1 MTPLPPSERDPA
13 PPLELPLIETLVV
26 MPNWVGDCV
35 MALPVLDALA
45 ANQRRVTV
53 LAKAHLKSLLRLSPS
68 VHRVIVRSK
77 SDDET
82 IASLSE
88 AECHEAIVLP
98 NSFRSAW
105 LVSRAG
111 IRYRW
116 GYRGNLRSPLLSAP
130 VPRPKGKRLQ
140 IEDYRELLLA
150 LDVAPPSDWIPRLDL
165 PRDVQ
170 EAGIERLQ
178 RARLDPTKLIVG
190 HFAGAEFGPS
200 KRWPWQR
207 FVELTRAVRKARPE
221 AGQVLLAGPAETWL
235 GVRIH
240 EESGKIHPLV
250 GPDLDLAGLAGV
262 LSQVDVLVTND
273 SGPMHM
279 AAALGVPCVALF
291 GPTDPSR
298 TAPAGADHEVLYSD
312 RWCSP
317 CFRRRCPLLHH
328 RCMKDLSVE
337 EVATAVLDRL
347 PSP

>member
-1 MTPLPPSERDPA
+1 
-13 PPLELPLIETLVV
+13 
-26 MPNWVGDCV
+26 

-45 ANQRRVTV
+45 ASQRRITV
-53 LAKAHLKSLLRLSPS
+53 LAKAHLQSLLRLSPS
-68 VHRVIVRSK
+68 VHQVIIRSK

-82 IASLSE
+82 IANLAD

-130 VPRPKGKRLQ
+130 VPRPKGKRRQ
-140 IEDYRELLLA
+140 IEDYQELLVA
-150 LDVAPPSDWIPRLDL
+150 LDVTLPSDWIPRLEP
-165 PRDVQ
+165 PRQVQ
-170 EAGIERLQ
+170 EGGIERLQ
-178 RARLDPTKLIVG
+178 RARLDPTKPIIG

-200 KRWPWQR
+200 KRWPWKR
-207 FVELTRAVRKARPE
+207 FVELAQGIRKVRPE
-221 AGQVLLAGPAETWL
+221 TGQVLLAGPAETWL

-262 LSQVDVLVTND
+262 LSQLDVLVTND
-273 SGPMHM
+273 SGPMHL
-279 AAALGVPCVALF
+279 AAALGIPCVALF
-291 GPTDPSR
+291 GPTDPDR
-298 TAPAGADHEVLYSD
+298 TAPAGAAHQVLYAD

-317 CFRRRCPLLHH
+317 CFQRRCPLLHH

-337 EVATAVLDRL
+337 RVVEAVLSRL
-347 PSP
+347 PSR